1 MTEFHKH
8 SVEPKK
14 QPQNTCDKRVSS
26 HASVTSGRGE
36 ARRPQPR
43 PAPHGQRPA
52 PGRWC
57 RHRSL
62 RPRDGPPPPGLA
74 GRGPTPSRAVPQKG
88 KESGG
93 WPILQFERGNF

>member
-36 ARRPQPR
+36 ARRPRPR

-52 PGRWC
+52 PLPPAEGRPSASWA
-57 RHRSL
+57 RWPRPHALPVPSL
-62 RPRDGPPPPGLA
+62 RKERSQAA
-74 GRGPTPSRAVPQKG
+74 GRFFSLKG
-88 KESGG
+88 GIFK
-93 WPILQFERGNF
+93 

>member
-36 ARRPQPR
+36 ARRPRPR
-43 PAPHGQRPA
+43 PAPHG
-52 PGRWC
+52 
-57 RHRSL
+57 
-62 RPRDGPPPPGLA
+62 PRDGPPPPGLA

-93 WPILQFERGNF
+93 WSILQFERGNF